1 MKTTS
6 EEPAT
11 QVTINPFVDWGFKFL
26 FGREETK
33 DLLMGF
39 LNLLLKPDVPFTEIT
54 YLNPEVIP
62 EQPQMKRCVFD
73 VLCKD
78 ANGERYLIEMQKA
91 WRQDMGNRLVYYLCR
106 LIDRM
111 GRHSV
116 TWDYA
121 MIKRVYAICI
131 MNFTYE
137 EHPQLRHDI
146 MLRNRDGSPYS
157 DLLNI
162 ITLQIP
168 CIHAKTLSE
177 STESYEILL
186 NLLRQISKKMKT
198 KEDLLKEI
206 DGLTHLHEETK
217 EMLRR
222 MVTTM
227 NHEMTPTQLSEYMAD
242 LDQYEA
248 TMNEVATARQMG
260 EKKGYEKGLEKGLE
274 KGRLDI
280 ARAMKD
286 DRAEVALISRYT
298 GLTPDEI
305 EAL

>member
-91 WRQDMGNRLVYYLCR
+91 WRQDMGNRIVYYLCR

-131 MNFTYE
+131 MDFTYE

-186 NLLRQISKKMKT
+186 NFLYKSHHRTAQTFPANVVPIPFPTTTFPAMLFTRVKGDNNKTISSSGSMA
-198 KEDLLKEI
+198 
-206 DGLTHLHEETK
+206 THW
-217 EMLRR
+217 RP
-222 MVTTM
+222 
-227 NHEMTPTQLSEYMAD
+227 TPHKA
-242 LDQYEA
+242 
-248 TMNEVATARQMG
+248 
-260 EKKGYEKGLEKGLE
+260 
-274 KGRLDI
+274 
-280 ARAMKD
+280 
-286 DRAEVALISRYT
+286 
-298 GLTPDEI
+298 
-305 EAL
+305 